1 MHVSELTKDRIS
13 APRPQLSD
21 TLDSGGSA
29 NRSEALRRV
38 VTTRLAKGMIPRRC
52 PACNGSLNRSGKL
65 RRPAT
70 FVVTYRGDR
79 WMGVDV
85 YHEGCI

>member
-38 VTTRLAKGMIPRRC
+38 WGTRNRPCCSGRGVVQVSIVHYFVR
-52 PACNGSLNRSGKL
+52 ACRDSTSSKLIGHPTSRSLSF
-65 RRPAT
+65 AT
-70 FVVTYRGDR
+70 N
-79 WMGVDV
+79 
-85 YHEGCI
+85 